1 MYNLACIIVILIPT
15 QGRLSFL
22 TFFNGGWGPQ
32 QQKWLEP
39 TKTTWRYLAP
49 GFSVMPEVRGCNWG
63 LRSWLSLWVAE
74 YRTHVAAILADW
86 LRVESPDAT
95 RCAWPWDGEGGGQ
108 HAETDPGIPRP
119 QSHHGETPAKG
130 HVMTLSSAP
139 VAIGID
145 LLLLI
150 YRPCHCVV
158 MSVMRWGFWGGI
170 FQASRKVQKKM

>member
-1 MYNLACIIVILIPT
+1 MRPT
-15 QGRLSFL
+15 TAKVTRAHKNHVALPSPRLQCDA
-22 TFFNGGWGPQ
+22 WGPGMQ
-32 QQKWLEP
+32 L
-39 TKTTWRYLAP
+39 
-49 GFSVMPEVRGCNWG
+49 GPEVTA
-63 LRSWLSLWVAE
+63 LSPWVAE

-130 HVMTLSSAP
+130 HAMTLSSAP

-170 FQASRKVQKKM
+170 FQASRKVQKIM